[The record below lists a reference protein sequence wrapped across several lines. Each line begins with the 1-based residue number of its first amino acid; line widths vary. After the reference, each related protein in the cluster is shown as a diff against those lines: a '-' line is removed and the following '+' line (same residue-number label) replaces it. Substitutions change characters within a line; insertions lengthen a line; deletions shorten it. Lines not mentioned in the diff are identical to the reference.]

1 MKRREF
7 ITLMGGAAASW
18 PLPARAQQ
26 PERMRRIGVLMST
39 SETEPEEKSIVAAF
53 VSTLA
58 SAGWLPGRNMTIDY
72 RWGAGDPHRMQEYA
86 RELVALAPDVIL
98 AKGGSV
104 PSVVQ
109 ATSTVPIVFVV
120 LSDAS
125 AQTFISSFARPGG
138 NITGFTSNE
147 NTLVGKRLEFLKEIS
162 PRIRRVLYIRGGRP
176 QTRALFLRAV
186 DDASHLGLAVTDC
199 AAENDADIERAVTSF
214 AQEPDG
220 GVSIAFD
227 AFNIVHRRKIVELAA
242 RHHLPAI
249 YATSQFAEGGGLLS
263 YGFSQSEQFR
273 QAASYVDRILRGE
286 KPADL
291 PVQQPTKF
299 ELVINLKTAKAL
311 GLTIPP
317 TLLAR
322 ADQVIE

>member
-1 MKRREF
+1 VKRREF
-7 ITLMGGAAASW
+7 LSILGGVAAW
-18 PLPARAQQ
+18 PMAAHAQQ

-39 SETEPEEKSIVAAF
+39 TETEPEEKSIVAAF

-58 SAGWLPGRNMTIDY
+58 SAGWMPGRNVTIDY

-125 AQTFISSFARPGG
+125 AQKFITSFARPGG

-147 NTLVGKRLEFLKEIS
+147 STLVGKRLEFLKEIS
-162 PRIRRVLYIRGGRP
+162 PRITRVLYIRGGRP
-176 QTRALFLRAV
+176 QTRALFLRAAE
-186 DDASHLGLAVTDC
+186 DASHLGLAVTDC

-249 YATSQFAEGGGLLS
+249 YAARQFAEGGGLLS
-263 YGFSQSEQFR
+263 YGFSQAEQFR

-286 KPADL
+286 KPGDL
-291 PVQQPTKF
+291 PVQAPTKF

-317 TLLAR
+317 TVLVR
-322 ADQVIE
+322 ADEAIE